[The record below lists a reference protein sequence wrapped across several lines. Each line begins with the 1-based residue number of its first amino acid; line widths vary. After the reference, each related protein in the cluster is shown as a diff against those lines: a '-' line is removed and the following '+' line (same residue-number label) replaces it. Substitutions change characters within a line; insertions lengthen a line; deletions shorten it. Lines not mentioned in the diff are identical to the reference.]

1 MTLLILRDLSVY
13 GVQAVP
19 DPDLRENGG
28 EGGKQSPQKIF
39 GPFEPHLGPKI
50 RGGGRPPGPS
60 PGSATIRLLQRLSH
74 MWGWSSFCN
83 LLHQCFFVYPQGV
96 HSEFCDAWSRL
107 AGLIYYVL
115 FFELV
120 EALFFGWELLSRFS
134 DGGQGSLPIKPLP
147 SPPQWSQTFQDKVK
161 ETLYI

>member
-1 MTLLILRDLSVY
+1 MVFRQCQIQTQRERGRRGETVSPKNFWALRTSV
-13 GVQAVP
+13 GSK
-19 DPDLRENGG
+19 NKG
-28 EGGKQSPQKIF
+28 
-39 GPFEPHLGPKI
+39 
-50 RGGGRPPGPS
+50 GGGRPPGPS

-134 DGGQGSLPIKPLP
+134 DGGQGSFPINRMP
-147 SPPQWSQTFQDKVK
+147 SPLQWSQTFQDQVK